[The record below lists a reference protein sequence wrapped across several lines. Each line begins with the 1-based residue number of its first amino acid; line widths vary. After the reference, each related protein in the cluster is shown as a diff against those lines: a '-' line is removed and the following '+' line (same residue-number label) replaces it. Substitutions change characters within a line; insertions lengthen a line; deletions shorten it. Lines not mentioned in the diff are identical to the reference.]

1 MATGKQKELMLW
13 KKAGFILLFSQNYGL
28 IICFSTHKSKL
39 KFQCCVSISRTQ
51 LNEQRKKESL
61 SLDKIYKLEK
71 YIQGK

>member
-1 MATGKQKELMLW
+1 MATGKHEELMLW
-13 KKAGFILLFSQNYGL
+13 KKAGFILLFSQNYEL

-39 KFQCCVSISRTQ
+39 KFHCCVSISRTQ
-51 LNEQRKKESL
+51 LNEQKKESL